1 MEQGKIY
8 VKTTWL
14 DDDGVPREYLL
25 VIDKVDSP
33 SELQLDLEGT
43 PILRPK
49 NPPKH

>member
-1 MEQGKIY
+1 MEQEKIY

-14 DDDGVPREYLL
+14 DDDGLPQEYLL
-25 VIDKVDSP
+25 VIDKGDCP
-33 SELQLDLEGT
+33 EELLLDLEGT